1 MSNQPTK
8 NNDMNDDGMLNAETQ
23 RKLPQGEIL
32 QPKLRFKGFTDPW
45 QQRKLEELLIPAK
58 AKNVDGKFTKNDVLS
73 VSGEFGIVNQI
84 ALKGKSSAGESVLL
98 YSVVNWGDAVYT
110 KSPLKEAPYGIIKV
124 NQGRAGIVSTLYAVY
139 TLRQHLIVPVF
150 LELYFDS
157 NVRLNNYLKPLVNKG
172 AKNDMKVKN
181 VDVLKGHIHITP
193 NVVEQARI
201 AEFFRV
207 LDDRIAAAKKKA
219 DLLKLKKRY
228 YLQAIFGQRLRF
240 KGFTEPWQQRKLEEL
255 CIRVGSG
262 GTPSVQHPE
271 YYNGKIPFLGIS
283 DLSGRTVS
291 ATQKKITQKGLDN
304 SAAWLVPKGSITL
317 AMYASVGK
325 VAILGIELA
334 TSQAFFNMV
343 IPEKTCIRDFL
354 FSRLE
359 KADICH
365 EWLPLISTG
374 TQPNLNAAKLK
385 DWELKV
391 PSTQERKTIGEFF
404 HALDDLAAALARK
417 IELLERRKTAY
428 LQRLFV

>member
-228 YLQAIFGQRLRF
+228 YLQAIFNQRLRF
-240 KGFTEPWQQRKLEEL
+240 KGFTEPWQQRKLGEL
-255 CIRVGSG
+255 FKERSERSNQGELI
-262 GTPSVQHPE
+262 SVTIT
-271 YYNGKIPFLGIS
+271 NGVVPASSLERK
-283 DLSGRTVS
+283 
-291 ATQKKITQKGLDN
+291 DN
-304 SAAWLVPKGSITL
+304 SSEDKSNYKQVKTGDIAYNTMRMWQG
-317 AMYASVGK
+317 ASGVSPYSG
-325 VAILGIELA
+325 ILSL
-334 TSQAFFNMV
+334 N
-343 IPEKTCIRDFL
+343 
-354 FSRLE
+354 
-359 KADICH
+359 ICRCWH
-365 EWLPLISTG
+365 L
-374 TQPNLNAAKLK
+374 
-385 DWELKV
+385 
-391 PSTQERKTIGEFF
+391 
-404 HALDDLAAALARK
+404 
-417 IELLERRKTAY
+417 
-428 LQRLFV
+428 

>member
-1 MSNQPTK
+1 
-8 NNDMNDDGMLNAETQ
+8 MNDDGMLNAETQ

-228 YLQAIFGQRLRF
+228 YLQAIFNQRLRF
-240 KGFTEPWQQRKLEEL
+240 KGFTEPWQQRKLGEL
-255 CIRVGSG
+255 FKERSERSNQGELISVTITNGVVPASSLERKDNSSEDKSNYKQVKTGDIAYNTMRMWQGASGVSPYSGILSPAYTVLIPSSEVSSSFFAQMFKLVRMLHLFQRYSQGLTSDTWNLKYPLLSEIRV
-262 GTPSVQHPE
+262 TIPS
-271 YYNGKIPFLGIS
+271 
-283 DLSGRTVS
+283 
-291 ATQKKITQKGLDN
+291 
-304 SAAWLVPKGSITL
+304 L
-317 AMYASVGK
+317 A
-325 VAILGIELA
+325 E
-334 TSQAFFNMV
+334 
-343 IPEKTCIRDFL
+343 
-354 FSRLE
+354 
-359 KADICH
+359 
-365 EWLPLISTG
+365 
-374 TQPNLNAAKLK
+374 
-385 DWELKV
+385 
-391 PSTQERKTIGEFF
+391 QERISEFLVLNDELT
-404 HALDDLAAALARK
+404 ALVKKKAEDLQK
-417 IELLERRKTAY
+417 IKSYY
-428 LQRLFV
+428 LQQLFV

>member
-1 MSNQPTK
+1 M
-8 NNDMNDDGMLNAETQ
+8 
-23 RKLPQGEIL
+23 
-32 QPKLRFKGFTDPW
+32 
-45 QQRKLEELLIPAK
+45 EELLIPAK

-84 ALKGKSSAGESVLL
+84 ALQGKSSAGESVLP

-219 DLLKLKKRY
+219 DLLNLKKRY
-228 YLQAIFGQRLRF
+228 YLQAIFSQQLRF
-240 KGFTEPWQQRKLEEL
+240 KGFTEPWQQRKLGDLLKFERPDRYIEPDGDYLSEGTTPVLTANKGFVLGYTNNSEGIYDKGACIIFDDFTLDRKLVRRPFKVRSSAIKILTANPSMDLYFIFEL
-255 CIRVGSG
+255 LEFQKF
-262 GTPSVQHPE
+262 PS
-271 YYNGKIPFLGIS
+271 LGHARHYIS
-283 DLSGRTVS
+283 VVEPWR
-291 ATQKKITQKGLDN
+291 AP
-304 SAAWLVPKGSITL
+304 VPDCSEQT
-317 AMYASVGK
+317 
-325 VAILGIELA
+325 
-334 TSQAFFNMV
+334 
-343 IPEKTCIRDFL
+343 
-354 FSRLE
+354 
-359 KADICH
+359 H
-365 EWLPLISTG
+365 
-374 TQPNLNAAKLK
+374 
-385 DWELKV
+385 
-391 PSTQERKTIGEFF
+391 IGEMFRMM
-404 HALDDLAAALARK
+404 DDLIVAVTRK

>member
-1 MSNQPTK
+1 
-8 NNDMNDDGMLNAETQ
+8 MNDDGMLNAETQ

-228 YLQAIFGQRLRF
+228 YLQAIFNQRLRF
-240 KGFTEPWQQRKLEEL
+240 KGFTEPWQQRKLGEL
-255 CIRVGSG
+255 FKERSERSNQGELISVTITNGVVPASSLERKDNSSEDKSNYKQVKTGDIAYNTMRMWQGASGVSPYSGILSPAYTVLIPSSEVSSSFFAQMFKLVRMLHLFQRYSQGLTSDTWNLKYPLLSEIRV
-262 GTPSVQHPE
+262 TIPS
-271 YYNGKIPFLGIS
+271 
-283 DLSGRTVS
+283 
-291 ATQKKITQKGLDN
+291 
-304 SAAWLVPKGSITL
+304 L
-317 AMYASVGK
+317 A
-325 VAILGIELA
+325 E
-334 TSQAFFNMV
+334 
-343 IPEKTCIRDFL
+343 
-354 FSRLE
+354 
-359 KADICH
+359 
-365 EWLPLISTG
+365 
-374 TQPNLNAAKLK
+374 
-385 DWELKV
+385 
-391 PSTQERKTIGEFF
+391 QERISEF
-404 HALDDLAAALARK
+404 LVLN
-417 IELLERRKTAY
+417 EYLLC
-428 LQRLFV
+428 